1 MPSSSVTPG
10 GGSSGG
16 GTLLY
21 NQTLSVP
28 AASIDPG
35 ANSIPAGYAVI
46 EFYFQGASDSVTGV
60 TLAGTGLQINGDTG
74 ANYYWESVADVGA
87 NAGTGGAGQYGGSAL
102 SKNASAGDAGAIRM
116 NLPGASAGAGSSY
129 LAHGRIFNYD
139 NTTWKKVLII
149 SHGLYDPTT
158 SVNARSR
165 SALGYWDNT
174 AAITQIAMVS
184 TGHNLVA
191 GSRLTIYGR

>member
-1 MPSSSVTPG
+1 M
-10 GGSSGG
+10 SGWENPTTG
-16 GTLLY
+16 RTVLFD
-21 NQTLSVP
+21 QTLAV
-28 AASIDPG
+28 ATGSIDTG
-35 ANSIPAGYAVI
+35 AGGIPAGFAAI
-46 EFYFQGASDSVTGV
+46 EFFFQGATDSAVGV
-60 TLAGTGLQINGDTG
+60 TLAGVGLQINADAG

-87 NAGTGGAGQYGGSAL
+87 AGGNGGAGQYGGSAL

-139 NTTWKKVLII
+139 NANWKKVIII

-165 SALGYWDNT
+165 SALGYWDNV
-174 AAITQIAMVS
+174 AAITQLSMQAGA
-184 TGHNLVA
+184 GHNFVA
-191 GSRLTIYGR
+191 GSRFTIFGVK